1 MFISGYE
8 RRIVRARNYD
18 LGLGQGSV
26 LGLFVTA
33 AYRPVVLRTSL
44 TSYVLNAESG
54 RQADALISYTPMVDI
69 EVDVSRCGS
78 AWRLGVRHGVQQR
91 TVDEWIVS
99 LAALPRPLPRWRHLP
114 LPVQRQHVGLDG
126 ARSTRVRRS
135 RPQLQSRRPH
145 RRLLVRPAS
154 ASQLSN
160 LLT

>member
-33 AYRPVVLRTSL
+33 AYRPIVLRTSL

-78 AWRLGVRHGVQQR
+78 A
-91 TVDEWIVS
+91 
-99 LAALPRPLPRWRHLP
+99 
-114 LPVQRQHVGLDG
+114 
-126 ARSTRVRRS
+126 
-135 RPQLQSRRPH
+135 
-145 RRLLVRPAS
+145 
-154 ASQLSN
+154 
-160 LLT
+160 